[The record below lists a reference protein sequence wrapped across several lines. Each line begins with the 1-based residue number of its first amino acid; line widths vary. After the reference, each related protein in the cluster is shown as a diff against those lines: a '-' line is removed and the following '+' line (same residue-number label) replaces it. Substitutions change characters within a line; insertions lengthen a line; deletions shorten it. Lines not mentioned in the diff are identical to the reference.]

1 MSDPLNNAGLFLI
14 QAIFDLYI
22 FIVMLRIV
30 LQWVNTDFRN
40 PVMALIVKLT
50 NPPLKPICRII
61 PTLHGIDF
69 AAIVLLLGLELL
81 KLFLLVSLQTQGELA
96 NISGLLILAFAELL
110 NQLINIFFYTILGLA
125 ILSWLSPLAH
135 GPMIEIL
142 YRISEP
148 LMRPVRRIMPTV
160 SGFDLSPIPVLIGL
174 KLITIIVIQ
183 PLTQIGMSL
192 AIAGLMNQ

>member
-1 MSDPLNNAGLFLI
+1 
-14 QAIFDLYI
+14 
-22 FIVMLRIV
+22 MLRIV
-30 LQWVNTDFRN
+30 LQWVNTDLRN

-50 NPPLKPICRII
+50 NAPLKPICRIV

-69 AAIVLLLGLELL
+69 AAIVLLLGLELI
-81 KLFLLVSLQTQGELA
+81 KLVLLVSLQTQGELA
-96 NISGLLILAFAELL
+96 NVSGLLILAFAELL

-135 GPMIEIL
+135 GPMIEIF

-192 AIAGLMNQ
+192 AIAGLLNS